1 MIRRPLFVAGIAVI
15 LGLCILTAAGLPILG
30 KPAEQDAVIQCID
43 TEETV
48 KITGLIYQ
56 RVEKSNSIQYYIKEA
71 NLNLTSSDNI
81 ISKDSTHISTN
92 QNISTPANILINQNI
107 SIANKIP
114 INQSISYA
122 VNISINQSISY
133 AANIPIK
140 QNIPIPQNIIVII
153 GKENQPEPLTVGSK
167 IQVEGILER
176 IESPG
181 NPGQFDSESYY
192 GIKGIGY
199 TVWAEKIEV
208 LTARVGWG
216 ERIQRLREKL
226 VETLNLMLPQRHA
239 GVLAEMLLGDKNNG
253 DPETKV
259 NYQVGGVMH
268 ILSISGL
275 HLSLLGMGCY
285 RLLCR
290 IRLPGAVRAVAAGIL
305 MGLYSWFTGSNVGTL
320 RALVMFYMTLGSKV
334 SGGSYDPLS
343 SISLALILLLLGNPR
358 YLLYSGFQLSFVA
371 VLGAGV
377 IYPVW
382 RDALP
387 EKQKVKDFRQRWK
400 RLLKDGILSTLILT
414 LTTLPLICY
423 YLHEIPLLGLIPN
436 LLILLTL
443 NGVMVPG
450 ALGMGTG
457 VFNLTAGKIILLPVW
472 WLLELYEILLKM
484 IRMLPWSVYICGQP
498 QLWQVLVYYICYL
511 TVTYIIWWNMNREE
525 KDGGWKRGS
534 RIKGKEVFMEV
545 DRLRFIWIANI
556 TLLVA
561 GIWILLWRPSVE
573 MSLTILDV
581 GQGDSIVLRSG
592 TYSFL
597 VDGGSS
603 SKKQVGTYRI
613 LPYLKS
619 QGVQNLDGIIITHM
633 DEDHM
638 NGILE
643 LLEKVEKRESAIRIQ
658 QLFLPVWMKGREEEI
673 QFLDLAKRA
682 GVSIAYLQKGDRIQK
697 GDFYMEVLHPDENGS
712 DGNAGSVTLG
722 VHYQGFH
729 ALLTGDLEGRGEE
742 QVMQELAAYDYLK
755 VAHHGSKNSTSME
768 FLDKVNPQIA
778 VISCGKKN
786 YYGHP
791 HGDLLERLKSKGVKI
806 LATSDC
812 GAVTLWRKGGKS
824 YVTTFSSFIVK

>member
-1 MIRRPLFVAGIAVI
+1 MIRRPLFVAGIALI
-15 LGLCILTAAGLPILG
+15 MGLCILTAAGFPILG

-71 NLNLTSSDNI
+71 NLILRSSENI
-81 ISKDSTHISTN
+81 ISKDSNISEDSKTHISTN
-92 QNISTPANILINQNI
+92 QNMSIADNNPINQNI
-107 SIANKIP
+107 SIEENM
-114 INQSISYA
+114 
-122 VNISINQSISY
+122 
-133 AANIPIK
+133 
-140 QNIPIPQNIIVII
+140 PIPQNIIVII

-176 IESPG
+176 IEPPG

-192 GIKGIGY
+192 GIKKIGY
-199 TVWAEKIEV
+199 TVWAEEIEV
-208 LTARVGWG
+208 VTARVGWG
-216 ERIQRLREKL
+216 ERLQRLREKL

-275 HLSLLGMGCY
+275 HLSLLGMSCY

-290 IRLPGAVRAVAAGIL
+290 IRLPGTVRAVAAGIL
-305 MGLYSWFTGSNVGTL
+305 MGLYCWFTGSNVGTL
-320 RALVMFYMTLGSKV
+320 RSLVMFYMALGSKV

-343 SISLALILLLLGNPR
+343 SISLALILLLLENPR

-377 IYPVW
+377 IYPIW

-387 EKQKVKDFRQRWK
+387 EKRKVKDFRQRCK
-400 RLLKDGILSTLILT
+400 RLLKDGILSTTILT

-423 YLHEIPLLGLIPN
+423 YFYEIPLLGLIPN

-443 NGVMVPG
+443 NGVMIPG
-450 ALGMGTG
+450 ALGMGAG
-457 VFNLTAGKIILLPVW
+457 VFNLTLGKIILLPVW
-472 WLLELYEILLKM
+472 GLLELYEILLKT
-484 IRMLPWSVYICGQP
+484 IRMIPWSVYICGQP
-498 QLWQVLVYYICYL
+498 QLWQISIYYICYL
-511 TVTYIIWWNMNREE
+511 TVTYIIWWNMNRKE
-525 KDGGWKRGS
+525 KDGCRKRRS
-534 RIKGKEVFMEV
+534 RNKGKEGFWGAH
-545 DRLRFIWIANI
+545 RQRFIWMANI

-561 GIWILLWRPSVE
+561 GICLLLWRPSVE

-592 TYSFL
+592 KYCFL

-603 SKKQVGTYRI
+603 SEKQVGTYRI

-643 LLEKVEKRESAIRIQ
+643 LLEKVEKRESVIRIQ
-658 QLFLPVWMKGREEEI
+658 RLFLPLWMKGSGEEI
-673 QFLDLAKRA
+673 HFLDSAKRA
-682 GVSIAYLQKGDRIQK
+682 GVSICYIQKGDRIQK
-697 GDFYMEVLHPDENGS
+697 GDFYMEVLHPDESGG
-712 DGNAGSVTLG
+712 DGNAGSVTLS
-722 VHYQGFH
+722 VRYQGFH

-791 HGDLLERLKSKGVKI
+791 HEDLLERLKSKNIKI
-806 LATSDC
+806 FITPDC
-812 GAVTLWRKGGKS
+812 GAINFWKSGEKS
-824 YVTTFSSFIVK
+824 YVTTFRRLTNSYCLPD

>member
-1 MIRRPLFVAGIAVI
+1 MIRRPLFVAGIALI
-15 LGLCILTAAGLPILG
+15 LGLCILTAAGFPILG

-56 RVEKSNSIQYYIKEA
+56 RVEKTNSIQYYIKEA
-71 NLNLTSSDNI
+71 NLILRSSENI
-81 ISKDSTHISTN
+81 ISKDSNISEDSKTHISTN
-92 QNISTPANILINQNI
+92 QNM
-107 SIANKIP
+107 SIAENNP
-114 INQSISYA
+114 INQSISIEE
-122 VNISINQSISY
+122 NM
-133 AANIPIK
+133 
-140 QNIPIPQNIIVII
+140 PIPQNIIVII

-176 IESPG
+176 IEPPG

-192 GIKGIGY
+192 GIKEIGY
-199 TVWAEKIEV
+199 TVWAEEIEV
-208 LTARVGWG
+208 VTARAGWG
-216 ERIQRLREKL
+216 ERLQRLREKL

-275 HLSLLGMGCY
+275 HLSLLGMSCY
-285 RLLCR
+285 RLLYR
-290 IRLPGAVRAVAAGIL
+290 IRLPGTIRAVAAGIL
-305 MGLYSWFTGSNVGTL
+305 MGLYCWFTGSNVGTL
-320 RALVMFYMTLGSKV
+320 RALVMFYMVLGSKV

-343 SISLALILLLLGNPR
+343 SISLALILLLLENPR

-387 EKQKVKDFRQRWK
+387 EKRKVKDFRQRCK
-400 RLLKDGILSTLILT
+400 RLLKDGILSTTILT

-423 YLHEIPLLGLIPN
+423 YFYEIPLLGLIPN

-443 NGVMVPG
+443 NGVMIPG

-472 WLLELYEILLKM
+472 GLLELYEILLKT
-484 IRMLPWSVYICGQP
+484 IRMIPWSVYICGQP
-498 QLWQVLVYYICYL
+498 QLWQISIYYICYL
-511 TVTYIIWWNMNREE
+511 TVTYIIWRNMNRKE
-525 KDGGWKRGS
+525 KDGCCKRRS
-534 RIKGKEVFMEV
+534 RNKGKEVFWGAH
-545 DRLRFIWIANI
+545 RQRFIWMANI

-561 GIWILLWRPSVE
+561 GICLLLWRPSVE

-592 TYSFL
+592 KYCFL

-603 SKKQVGTYRI
+603 SEKQVGTYRI

-643 LLEKVEKRESAIRIQ
+643 LLEKVEKRESVIRIQ
-658 QLFLPVWMKGREEEI
+658 RLFLPLWMKGSGEEI
-673 QFLDLAKRA
+673 HFLDSAKRA
-682 GVSIAYLQKGDRIQK
+682 GVSICYIQKGDRIQK
-697 GDFYMEVLHPDENGS
+697 GDFYMEVLHPDENGG
-712 DGNAGSVTLG
+712 DGNAGSVTLD
-722 VHYQGFH
+722 VRYQGFH

-791 HGDLLERLKSKGVKI
+791 HEDLLERLKSKNIKVFI
-806 LATSDC
+806 TPDC
-812 GAVTLWRKGGKS
+812 GAINFWKSGEKS
-824 YVTTFSSFIVK
+824 YVTTFRRLTNSYCLPD